1 MNSLTAERADGQPS
15 FPRTWDWDTDGP
27 TAAGT
32 FVRFDSGPTKG
43 YGRKPIVVLRI
54 EGEERSVW
62 ILETALFGRF
72 RDEIAQRPG
81 RKLTAGERIVIRR
94 GDMKRTQDGSREY
107 RATTAYFPDAP
118 EPSAAEL
125 FGLDEKP
132 ATTAGEN
139 GQPDEEGSLG
149 ALDQDVDIPF

>member
-1 MNSLTAERADGQPS
+1 MNSVLPAEGTDEQPS
-15 FPRTWDWDTDGP
+15 YPKSWDWEVDGP

-43 YGRKPIVVLRI
+43 YGHKPIVVLEI
-54 EGEERSVW
+54 DEEERSIW

-72 RDEIAQRPG
+72 RDELAQRPG

-94 GDMKRTQDGSREY
+94 GDMKKTQDGKRDY
-107 RATTAYFPDAP
+107 RASTAYFPDAP

-125 FGLDEKP
+125 FGLGEMPPAAKQTDE
-132 ATTAGEN
+132 GDD
-139 GQPDEEGSLG
+139 GLG
-149 ALDQDVDIPF
+149 ALDQDGDIPF